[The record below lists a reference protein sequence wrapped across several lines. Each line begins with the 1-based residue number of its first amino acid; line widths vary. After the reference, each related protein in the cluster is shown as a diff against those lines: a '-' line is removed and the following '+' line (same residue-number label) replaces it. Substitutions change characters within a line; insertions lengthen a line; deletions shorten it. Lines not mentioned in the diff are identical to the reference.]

1 MIDIKFSDAQINQ
14 LHKLHEQHPH
24 HVIRSR
30 ALTLILKSE
39 NIQHHKIA
47 SIIGVCENTV
57 REYFSL
63 YLRKGI
69 EGLTL
74 INFRKPESKLA
85 PFKSIIIE
93 YFEKTPPSTMAQAC
107 FDIEKLTGVSI
118 KTEAMRRY
126 VKSLGLKYRKVASIP
141 AKANIDAQQKYHDE
155 QLQPRL
161 DEAKAG
167 NREVYFVDAAHFVLG
182 AFLSYLW
189 SFSRVFVKTPSG
201 RQRFNVLGALN
212 AITKKVIAITNDSY
226 ITSIQVCE
234 LLKKIA
240 HSTAL
245 PITLVL
251 DNARYQR
258 CKMVMNLAHEL
269 GIELLF
275 LPAYSPN
282 LNLIERLWKLVK
294 KECLNSKYYENF
306 SFFRHAIQT
315 FLDTMNNTH
324 QEKLNSLLTL
334 EFQMFKEGQ
343 FKSPVNIQPQIIN
356 DSQISS
362 ASVIVPVCFPSLKL
376 QGSYLSLL

>member
-1 MIDIKFSDAQINQ
+1 MINIKFSDMQINELRE
-14 LHKLHEQHPH
+14 LHAQHSHP
-24 HVIRSR
+24 VIRSR

-47 SIIGVCENTV
+47 SIVGICENTV
-57 REYFSL
+57 RVYFDM
-63 YLRKGI
+63 YLQNGI
-69 EGLTL
+69 NGLTL
-74 INFRKPESKLA
+74 INFRKPESQLA

-93 YFEKTPPSTMAQAC
+93 YFESTPPSTMAQAC
-107 FDIEKLTGVSI
+107 FDIEKLTGVSVKI
-118 KTEAMRRY
+118 EAMRRY
-126 VKSLGLKYRKVASIP
+126 VKLLGLKYRKVASIP

-161 DEAKAG
+161 EEAKTG
-167 NREVYFVDAAHFVLG
+167 KREVYFVDAAHFVLG
-182 AFLSYLW
+182 AFLSFLW
-189 SFSRVFVKTPSG
+189 SFSRVFVRTPPG

-212 AITKKVIAITNDSY
+212 AITKKIITVTNDSY
-226 ITSIQVCE
+226 ITSIEVCE

-240 HSTAL
+240 QSTTL

-258 CKMVMNLAHEL
+258 CKLVMSLAHEL

-306 SFFRHAIQT
+306 SLFRHAIQT
-315 FLDTMNNTH
+315 FLDTMNDTH

-334 EFQMFKEGQ
+334 EFQMFKEEQ
-343 FKSPVNIQPQIIN
+343 FKSAAKIQCQTIN
-356 DSQISS
+356 SSQISS
-362 ASVIVPVCFPSLKL
+362 ASAIVPFCFPSRKL
-376 QGSYLSLL
+376 QGSYLLLL